1 MLGIDHP
8 LLLHSTGQLMSDTK
22 LTLQSV
28 QKTIRLLLL
37 LLGILLVVFALSADW
52 LGLDVTPGFGVLQM
66 VSLLLGI
73 SSLTVALFLWMKARR
88 PADAAKSLQAD
99 IGWRLAATGLL
110 FIYVTGLA
118 DLIGIGTHVGPDFL
132 RPFLGPLQLAGFVL
146 GTVVIL
152 TGTFLYYTSRGSR
165 DSSSMEFLLKE

>member
-1 MLGIDHP
+1 MSNTQLRLQTIQKATRLFLLIIGI
-8 LLLHSTGQLMSDTK
+8 
-22 LTLQSV
+22 
-28 QKTIRLLLL
+28 LLLL
-37 LLGILLVVFALSADW
+37 FALSADW

-73 SSLTVALFLWMKARR
+73 SCLTLTLFLWLKARR

-110 FIYVTGLA
+110 FVYVTGLA
-118 DLIGIGTHVGPDFL
+118 DLIGIGTHVGPDFI
-132 RPFLGPLQLAGFVL
+132 RPFLGPLQLAGFAL
-146 GTVVIL
+146 GSVTIL
-152 TGTFLYYTSRGSR
+152 IGAFLYHTSRGRR